1 MGLMVAGGNNEE
13 EKGSVITTSFIHTK
27 GWDMSKWFLEVNL
40 SFFTKSEVYNT
51 YYFSTTALKD
61 FTLQFDKVADYGKQY
76 SVIYPL
82 DSPSSK
88 WKITQAGTYTFEK
101 GKTYVFGYGFTT
113 SGDGYGVAVGK
124 LI

>member
-1 MGLMVAGGNNEE
+1 MGLVSVGGANSK
-13 EKGSVITTSFIHTK
+13 KGSIITTSFIHTQ
-27 GWDMSKWFLEVNL
+27 GWDMAKWYLEVDPM
-40 SFFTKSEVYNT
+40 FFSPSERYNT
-51 YYFSTTALKD
+51 YFFSTTALKD

>member
-1 MGLMVAGGNNEE
+1 MGLMSVGGANSK
-13 EKGSVITTSFIHTK
+13 KGSIITTSFIHTK
-27 GWDMSKWFLEVNL
+27 GWDMAKWYLEVDPM
-40 SFFTKSEVYNT
+40 FFSPSERYNT
-51 YYFSTTALKD
+51 YSFSTTALKD

-101 GKTYVFGYGFTT
+101 GKTYVFGYGLTT